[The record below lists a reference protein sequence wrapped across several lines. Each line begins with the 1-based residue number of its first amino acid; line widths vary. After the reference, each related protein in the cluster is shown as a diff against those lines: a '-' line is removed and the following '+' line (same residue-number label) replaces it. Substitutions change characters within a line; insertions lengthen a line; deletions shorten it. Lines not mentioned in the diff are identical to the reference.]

1 MKAIEENLYIRGKNG
16 VAYCRRRIPKA
27 ILEAYPK
34 NKTHLTC
41 SLHTSD
47 IRMAKGLLKAEINR
61 MDAEFAAVAKELK
74 EKRAARA
81 RQRLDRLSEEQLK
94 SLADYWVRQ
103 ILLSDD
109 RRRSEGLDDDE
120 FDELDMELHRHR
132 DELGRM
138 LAMGRTEKIL
148 PAMHGFIHLCG
159 LDVEM
164 SPEEAKRAGGVFLR
178 AVVTALDHQLH
189 RQSGQLIL
197 TDVVA
202 PPCPAP
208 KDVAASKAVPVISAG
223 PTWDEVFAVW
233 RDFVPG
239 RPKSTAIAT
248 QTPWLELQR
257 IASEE
262 GVSGPGHVTPELM
275 RRFVDRMSERLAV
288 VTLNERLAKI
298 KSLFRVVKGKGILPT
313 NPAADTLGLKESSFA
328 KRKKRRLPFDELDLT
343 KIFTSSVFNEQQLR
357 SQGQSGEAT
366 YWIPVLMHYTGART
380 EEIAGLAL
388 SDIVQDQNLG
398 WYFNIVDR
406 PSPEDD
412 LFDEPASGVAK
423 GAIETE
429 AQWRTLKNAKS
440 IRKVPMAG
448 QLVELGL
455 FRYMNWLRQQGHQ
468 SLFPTLQHDWH
479 GKLSGAFSKFFGR
492 FKAEN
497 LGITSPKKVLYSFR
511 HNMKDAMEEACLPS
525 KYLKRILGH
534 ASGDGDVT
542 DGYGGQD
549 VPLHALVKEFNK
561 IQFFQIPAQPWMP
574 GKGFVKYLKPKKNRA
589 QPPT

>member
-1 MKAIEENLYIRGKNG
+1 MAL
-16 VAYCRRRIPKA
+16 
-27 ILEAYPK
+27 LEAYPPK
-34 NKTHLTC
+34 KTHVTH

-47 IRMAKGLLKAEINR
+47 LRVAKDLLKAEINR
-61 MDAEFAAVAKELK
+61 IDAEFEEAAKKLK
-74 EKRAARA
+74 EKRASSVRK
-81 RQRLDRLSEEQLK
+81 RLEKLSEEQLK

-120 FDELDMELHRHR
+120 FDELDTELHRHR
-132 DELGRM
+132 EELGRRV
-138 LAMGRTEKIL
+138 AMGRTEKIL

-164 SPEEAKRAGGVFLR
+164 STEEAKRAGGVFLR

-202 PPCPAP
+202 PPGPAP
-208 KDVAASKAVPVISAG
+208 KDVAASKAVPVNSVG
-223 PTWDEVFAVW
+223 PTWDEVFAAW

-257 IASEE
+257 LASEE
-262 GVSGPGHVTPELM
+262 GIVRPADVTPELM
-275 RRFVDRMSERLAV
+275 RKFVDRMSERLVV
-288 VTLNERLAKI
+288 VTLNARLNKI
-298 KSLFRVVKGKGILPT
+298 KSLFRIAKGKGILAN
-313 NPAADTLGLKESSFA
+313 NPAADTLGRKESSFA
-328 KRKKRRLPFDELDLT
+328 KRKKKRLPFEEHDLT
-343 KIFTSSVFNEQQLR
+343 NIFSSSVFNEQQLR

-388 SDIVQDQNLG
+388 ADVVQDPTLG
-398 WYFNIVDR
+398 WYFNIIDR
-406 PSPEDD
+406 PSPDDD
-412 LFDEPASGVAK
+412 LFDDDGNDEIEPVFQTD
-423 GAIETE
+423 E
-429 AQWRTLKNAKS
+429 QWRTLKNATS
-440 IRKVPMAG
+440 IRKVPVAD
-448 QLVELGL
+448 QLIELGL
-455 FRYMNWLRQQGHQ
+455 FRYMDWLREHGHQ
-468 SLFPTLQHDWH
+468 SLFPTLEHDWH
-479 GKLSGAFSKFFGR
+479 GKLSGSFSKFFGR
-492 FKAEN
+492 YKSAN
-497 LGITSPKKVLYSFR
+497 LGITSPRKVLYSFR
-511 HNMKDAMEEACLPS
+511 HNMKDTMEDACIPS

-549 VPLHALVKEFNK
+549 VPLHALVKEFKRIN
-561 IQFFQIPAQPWMP
+561 FFKIPAQPWLP
-574 GKGFVKYLKPKKNRA
+574 GKGFVKYLKADEK
-589 QPPT
+589 